1 MFIRAPHSWSP
12 LTVAAV
18 AMVLLAALDLAG
30 AYAAKEAVVRRS
42 PAFAAVGITLFV
54 LLFWVYSSSLQYA
67 DLAPVT
73 LGWLVVLQVGVVLLD
88 RFHYGSPVPRGHWA
102 AIVLIIAAQAYLVLA
117 PAGTAP
123 SVARGAAS
131 VAVEDG
137 SRMVRHR
144 A

>member
-1 MFIRAPHSWSP
+1 
-12 LTVAAV
+12 
-18 AMVLLAALDLAG
+18 
-30 AYAAKEAVVRRS
+30 
-42 PAFAAVGITLFV
+42 
-54 LLFWVYSSSLQYA
+54 
-67 DLAPVT
+67 
-73 LGWLVVLQVGVVLLD
+73 
-88 RFHYGSPVPRGHWA
+88 VPRGHWA